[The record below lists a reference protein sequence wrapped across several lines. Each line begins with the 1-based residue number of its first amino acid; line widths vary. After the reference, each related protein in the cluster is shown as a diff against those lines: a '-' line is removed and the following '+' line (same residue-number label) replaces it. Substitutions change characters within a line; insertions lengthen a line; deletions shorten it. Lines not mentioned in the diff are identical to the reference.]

1 MADPKGFMT
10 TPRQDWPRR
19 PVEERVRDWDEVYV
33 PGALLP
39 IVSKQADRC
48 MDCGIPFCHDACPLG
63 NLIPEWNDLVSRE
76 DWRAAS
82 DRLHATNNFPEFTGR
97 LCPAPCEAGCVL
109 AINQPAVTIKNVEV
123 AVADRAW
130 ELGFTPPRPPERL
143 SGRTVAVIGSGPA
156 GLAAAQQLTRA
167 GHTVAVY
174 EKDDRLGGLMR
185 YGIPEFKMEKRHLE
199 RRIEQMR
206 AEGTKF
212 RTSTAVGRD
221 IDAAELRAR
230 YDAVVIATGAT
241 AWREL
246 DVPGRELAGV
256 RQAMEYLPLANR
268 VREGDLEV
276 SPLSAAGQH
285 VVIVG
290 GGDTGADC
298 LGTAIREGAAS
309 VTQLDI
315 YVQPGAERDEDAE
328 PWPTYPKVYRLSAA
342 HEEARDL
349 RTAPAA
355 IADARL
361 FAASTLRFTGDTDG
375 HVRSLHLVEVDARR
389 RPVPDSGRSLP
400 ADLVLLA
407 LGFSGPDQEDGLV
420 GQLGLELEPRGTVSR
435 DAEFA
440 TNVPG
445 VFAAG
450 DAARGQSL
458 IVWAIAEGRAAAA
471 AVDRHLTEVHNRRH
485 RSVRTTAPWPYSGS
499 PGASDPAGRLPS
511 WLRPPP
517 GGRRRKRRTWQK
529 RPSADAPDP
538 ADAAQR

>member
-1 MADPKGFMT
+1 MADPKGFLT
-10 TPRQDWPRR
+10 APRQDWPRR

-39 IVSKQADRC
+39 IISKQADRC

-76 DWRAAS
+76 DWRAAAE
-82 DRLHATNNFPEFTGR
+82 RLHATNNFPEFTGR

-109 AINQPAVTIKNVEV
+109 AINQPAVTIKNVEC
-123 AVADRAW
+123 AIADRAW
-130 ELGFTPPRPPERL
+130 EEGFAQPAPPDRL
-143 SGRTVAVIGSGPA
+143 SGRTVAVIGSGPT

-174 EKDDRLGGLMR
+174 ERDDRIGGLMR
-185 YGIPEFKMEKRHLE
+185 YGIPAFKMEKRHLE
-199 RRIEQMR
+199 RRIEQMT

-212 RTSTAVGRD
+212 RTATAVGRD
-221 IDAAELRAR
+221 VDAAELRTR
-230 YDAVVIATGAT
+230 YDAVIIATGAT

-246 DVPGRELAGV
+246 PVPGRELTGIH
-256 RQAMEYLPLANR
+256 QAMEYLPLANR
-268 VREGDLEV
+268 VCEGDLET
-276 SPLSAAGQH
+276 SPLSAAGKH

-298 LGTAIREGAAS
+298 LGTAVREGAAS

-315 YVQPGAERDEDAE
+315 YPQPGTERDEERD
-328 PWPTYPKVYRLSAA
+328 PWPTYPKVYRVSPA

-349 RTAPAA
+349 RTAPLAD
-355 IADARL
+355 ADARL
-361 FAASTLRFTGDTDG
+361 FAASTLRFSGDEDG
-375 HVRSLHLVEVDARR
+375 RVRWLHLVEVDEQR
-389 RPVPDSGRSLP
+389 RPVPGTERALP

-407 LGFSGPDQEDGLV
+407 LGFSGPDRSDGLID
-420 GQLGLELEPRGTVSR
+420 QLGLAMTPAGTIAR
-435 DAEFA
+435 DRDFA

-458 IVWAIAEGRAAAA
+458 IVWAIAEGRAVAA
-471 AVDRHLTEVHNRRH
+471 AVDRHLTGGD
-485 RSVRTTAPWPYSGS
+485 T
-499 PGASDPAGRLPS
+499 RLPAPIGPFD
-511 WLRPPP
+511 RPM
-517 GGRRRKRRTWQK
+517 RV
-529 RPSADAPDP
+529 
-538 ADAAQR
+538 